1 MRWPSSSCAS
11 DATVPRVAEPRAR
24 ELSLRVASALVLAP
38 LVLAAVYAGG
48 WVFALVVG
56 AATLIMVWEWNRLC
70 GGSGPGGILLGLAV
84 IATIG
89 LALGGEPLVALMA
102 ALVLAAVA
110 LTLGVVRDRGF
121 VWVALG
127 VVYLSIPVAALI
139 WLRGGIA
146 EGRQIVLWVLAVVW
160 ATDIGA
166 YAVGRV
172 LGGPRL
178 APRISPRKTWSGAFG
193 GTGLAALV
201 GVGAAYAG
209 PGLARGLGLIV
220 ASLGL
225 SLAAQA
231 GDLAESAVK
240 RHFHTKQSGALI
252 PGHGGMLDRADGLLF
267 AAPLAAALVL
277 AGASTFVG
285 F

>member
-1 MRWPSSSCAS
+1 M
-11 DATVPRVAEPRAR
+11 AERAAR
-24 ELSLRVASALVLAP
+24 ELVWRVASAVVLAP
-38 LVLAAVYAGG
+38 FVVAAAYAGG
-48 WVFALVVG
+48 WGFAVVVAAAALV
-56 AATLIMVWEWNRLC
+56 MVWEWNRLC
-70 GGSGPGGILLGLAV
+70 GGPNLGAVLHGLAVVAAIGLTLGGMPLLGLGV
-84 IATIG
+84 
-89 LALGGEPLVALMA
+89 
-102 ALVLAAVA
+102 AVA
-110 LTLGVVRDRGF
+110 LAALALALALALERGF

-139 WLRGGIA
+139 WLRGGLA
-146 EGRQIVLWVLAVVW
+146 EGRQVVLWVLAVVW

-166 YAVGRV
+166 YAVGRAI
-172 LGGPRL
+172 GGRRL
-178 APRISPRKTWSGAFG
+178 APRISPQKTWAGAFG

-209 PGLARGLGLIV
+209 PGLARGLGLVV

-240 RHFHTKQSGALI
+240 RRFGAKESGGLI

-267 AAPLAAALVL
+267 AAPLAAALAL
-277 AGASTFVG
+277 AGASPLVG
-285 F
+285 G